1 MDKFVERNFMREREQ
16 KTAAQAADCLQ
27 GDRLEAE
34 SLAGVQT
41 FMEITE
47 NGLVEVQIDEKHL
60 MELIVSPYNMNRA
73 YRKVMSNGG
82 GGGVDSMECKELLP
96 YLKLHKDELKASILN
111 GKYKPQPV
119 RRVEIPKDNGKTR
132 KLGIPTLVDRVI
144 QQSIAQ
150 VLSPMY
156 EPQFSEGSFGF
167 RPGRS
172 AHDALKKAQSI
183 LNDGYEYAVGIDLER
198 FFDTVNQSYL
208 IELLSHT
215 VKDGRVISLIH
226 KYLYAGVMIDGVYH
240 PTPEGTPQGGPL
252 SPLLSNIVLNELDK
266 ELEKRGHPFVRYA
279 DDSLIFCKSRR
290 GAERVCEG
298 LTNFIEKKL
307 HLKVNREKTEVGSA
321 RGMKFLGYSFYKRPL
336 DGM

>member
-1 MDKFVERNFMREREQ
+1 MEEREQ
-16 KTAAQAADCLQ
+16 KTMAQATDHPKGA
-27 GDRLEAE
+27 RLEAGGL
-34 SLAGVQT
+34 SGVQT

-47 NGLVEVQIDEKHL
+47 DKLVEVQIDEQHL
-60 MELIVSPYNMNRA
+60 LELIVSPYNISRA
-73 YRKVMSNGG
+73 IRKVMSNGG
-82 GGGVDSMECKELLP
+82 SGGVDGMSVKDLPKHWELRGTELKEL
-96 YLKLHKDELKASILN
+96 ILT
-111 GKYKPQPV
+111 GKYKPAPA

-132 KLGIPTLVDRVI
+132 KLGIPTAVDRVI
-144 QQSIAQ
+144 QQAIAQ
-150 VLSPMY
+150 VLGPMY

-172 AHDALKKAQSI
+172 AHDALRRAQKI
-183 LNDGYEYAVGIDLER
+183 LNDGYEYAVGIDLEK

-226 KYLYAGVMIDGVYH
+226 KYLYAGVLIDGMYH

-266 ELEKRGHPFVRYA
+266 ELERRGHPFVRYA
-279 DDSLIFCKSRR
+279 DDSLIFCRSRR

-298 LTNFIEKKL
+298 ITKFIEKKL
-307 HLKVNREKTEVGSA
+307 HLKVNREKTEVGNA
-321 RGMKFLGYSFYKRPL
+321 RGMKFLGYSFYKI
-336 DGM
+336 GEG

>member
-1 MDKFVERNFMREREQ
+1 MEERVQ
-16 KTAAQAADCLQ
+16 KTMAQAA
-27 GDRLEAE
+27 GHPKGNRLEAE
-34 SLAGVQT
+34 GLSGVQT
-41 FMEITE
+41 FMEIRDDE
-47 NGLVEVQIDEKHL
+47 LVEVQIDGKHL
-60 MELIVSPYNMNRA
+60 LELIVCPYNISRA
-73 YRKVMSNGG
+73 IRKVMSNGG
-82 GGGVDSMECKELLP
+82 SGGVDGMSVKDLPKYWELRGT
-96 YLKLHKDELKASILN
+96 ELEALILT
-111 GKYKPQPV
+111 GRYKPAPV

-132 KLGIPTLVDRVI
+132 KLGIPTAVDRVI
-144 QQSIAQ
+144 QQAIAQ
-150 VLSPMY
+150 VLGPMY

-172 AHDALKKAQSI
+172 AHDALRRAQEI
-183 LNDGYEYAVGIDLER
+183 LDAGYEYAVGIDLEK

-226 KYLYAGVMIDGVYH
+226 KYLYAGVMIDGMHH

-266 ELEKRGHPFVRYA
+266 ELERRGHPFVRYA
-279 DDSLIFCKSRR
+279 DDSLIFCKSKR

-298 LTNFIEKKL
+298 ITKFIEKKL

-321 RGMKFLGYSFYKRPL
+321 RGMKFLGYSFYKRKE
-336 DGM
+336 DGL

>member
-1 MDKFVERNFMREREQ
+1 MKGDNAENGRTNCPQE
-16 KTAAQAADCLQ
+16 
-27 GDRLEAE
+27 DRLEAE
-34 SLAGVQT
+34 VIAGVQA

-47 NGLVEVQIDEKHL
+47 GRLVEVQSDGSHL
-60 MELIVSPYNMNRA
+60 MELILSPANMNRA
-73 YRKVMSNGG
+73 YKKVMSNGG
-82 GGGVDSMECKELLP
+82 SGGVDKMEVKELLP
-96 YLKLHKDELKASILN
+96 YLKLHKDELKETILR
-111 GKYKPQPV
+111 GRYKPQPV

-156 EPQFSEGSFGF
+156 EPQFSDGSYGF

-172 AHDALKKAQSI
+172 AHDALKKSRQI

-240 PTPEGTPQGGPL
+240 PTTEGTPQGGPL

-266 ELEKRGHPFVRYA
+266 ELERRGHPFVRYA
-279 DDSLIFCKSRR
+279 DDSLIFCKSKR
-290 GAERVCEG
+290 GAERVCES
-298 LTNFIEKKL
+298 LTKFIERKL

-321 RGMKFLGYSFYKRPL
+321 RVMKFLGYSFYKKTEY
-336 DGM
+336 G

>member
-1 MDKFVERNFMREREQ
+1 METKEE
-16 KTAAQAADCLQ
+16 
-27 GDRLEAE
+27 
-34 SLAGVQT
+34 AGVQT

-47 NGLVEVQIDEKHL
+47 GELVEVQIDETHM

-82 GGGVDSMECKELLP
+82 SGGVDSMEAKDLLP
-96 YLKLHKDELKASILN
+96 YLKLHKDELIESLLT
-111 GKYKPQPV
+111 GKYKPMPV

-150 VLSPMY
+150 VLTPLY
-156 EPQFSEGSFGF
+156 EPQFSDGSYGF
-167 RPGRS
+167 RPNRG
-172 AHDALKKAQSI
+172 AQDALKKAQSY

-215 VKDGRVISLIH
+215 IKDGRVISLIH

-240 PTPEGTPQGGPL
+240 PTTEGTPQGGPL

-266 ELEKRGHPFVRYA
+266 ELERRGHPFVRYA
-279 DDSLIFCKSRR
+279 DDSLIFCKSKR

-298 LTNFIEKKL
+298 LTHYIEKKL
-307 HLKVNREKTEVGSA
+307 HLKVNREKTEVGYIQ
-321 RGMKFLGYSFYKRPL
+321 GMKYLGYSFYKKKEE
-336 DGM
+336 G

>member
-1 MDKFVERNFMREREQ
+1 MAKRIVNKAERNAERYDAKETGYRLFEDSQ
-16 KTAAQAADCLQ
+16 NGKTF
-27 GDRLEAE
+27 DRL
-34 SLAGVQT
+34 
-41 FMEITE
+41 MP
-47 NGLVEVQIDEKHL
+47 
-60 MELIVSPYNMNRA
+60 LIVSEQNIILA
-73 YRKVMSNGG
+73 YRNI
-82 GGGVDSMECKELLP
+82 CKNSGSKTPSTDGKTIVAIQSLP
-96 YLKLHKDELKASILN
+96 IESVIKTVRNKLN
-111 GKYKPQPV
+111 YYQPKKV

-144 QQSIAQ
+144 QQSISQ
-150 VLSPMY
+150 VLTPMY

-215 VKDGRVISLIH
+215 IKDGRVISLIH

-279 DDSLIFCKSRR
+279 DDSLIFCKSKR

-298 LTNFIEKKL
+298 LTRFIEKKL
-307 HLKVNREKTEVGSA
+307 HLKVNREKTEVGLA
-321 RGMKFLGYSFYKRPL
+321 REMKFLGYSFYKRPK
-336 DGM
+336 DGI